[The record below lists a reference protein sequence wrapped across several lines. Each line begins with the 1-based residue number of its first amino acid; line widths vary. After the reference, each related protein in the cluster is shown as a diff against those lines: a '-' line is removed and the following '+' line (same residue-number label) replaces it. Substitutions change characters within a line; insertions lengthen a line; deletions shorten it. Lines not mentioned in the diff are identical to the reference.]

1 MLKTRTL
8 LCLLALASEALL
20 ASCAHQEGSLG
31 RLRAQAARKPN
42 DVALQQRY
50 YLRREKAVEG
60 GLLEAQDALSQDR
73 LDAARHALI
82 GVLRADPR
90 NAMAL
95 DLLSRLES
103 AQAGKSEFAQAA
115 RDLARGDFEGA
126 RQALRPLIAANPA
139 DPQALA
145 LERKVARA
153 EQAHELAVS
162 LDPRFAKEKVSLDF
176 QGAPLRSVFYALSQ
190 GSGLNFSFAP
200 GVPLDAPTTLFAKD
214 TPVLNALDMVLASQN
229 LKQRVLNA
237 NTVAIAARH
246 PAPVPLP
253 SGGVEAKAFYLTNA
267 HPKEVQ
273 ALLEAMTTIRRI
285 YVDDT
290 LNMVVVKGTPPEIRK
305 ATRLIAMIDR
315 PPPEVMLDVEVLEV
329 KRDLLL
335 DLGMEYPNQFSLLNV
350 PPTATSV
357 TTPTGTTI
365 TTPSAV
371 PLTLESLRSINASEV
386 TINQLMMNLQDNT
399 GDVRLLAN
407 PRIRVK
413 NRVQAQIKVG
423 ERVPVFTSDT
433 TPTGVVS
440 SSVSYLD
447 VGLDLKVKPTVML
460 DRDVQIQIALEVSDI
475 LNQVTGANGAVGY
488 QIGTRDAQ
496 TTLRLADGQTQI
508 LAGLIQDNR
517 SRSMSGIPGLDRV
530 PVLGWLFGDHRI
542 DNTKTEIV
550 LLITPHIVRN
560 LDVDAQG
567 GAGLAEASGL
577 DAGTPAAPPPAAAP
591 APAAPSR
598 VPPGLPP
605 GFVPPGT
612 RLPPGFMAKPGR

>member
-1 MLKTRTL
+1 M
-8 LCLLALASEALL
+8 L
-20 ASCAHQEGSLG
+20 ASCAHHAPNLE
-31 RLRAQAARKPN
+31 RLRAEAARKPN
-42 DVALQQRY
+42 DVALKQRY
-50 YLRREKAVEG
+50 YLTREKAVEG
-60 GLLEAQDALSQDR
+60 ELLAAQDALSQGR
-73 LDAARHALI
+73 LKTAHHALI
-82 GVLRADPR
+82 KVLRVDRR

-95 DLLSRLES
+95 ELLPRLES
-103 AQAGKSEFAQAA
+103 AQARASLLKQASQ
-115 RDLARGDFEGA
+115 DLAHGDFNGA
-126 RQALRPLIAANPA
+126 GQSLRPLLGANPS
-139 DPQALA
+139 DPEALA
-145 LERKVARA
+145 LKKKLDEA
-153 EQAHELAVS
+153 EQAHELAAR
-162 LDPRFAKEKVSLDF
+162 LDPRFSREKVSLDF

-200 GVPLDAPTTLFAKD
+200 GVPLDAATTLFAKD
-214 TPVLNALDMVLASQN
+214 TSVLNALDMVLASAN
-229 LKQRVLNA
+229 LKQHVLNA
-237 NTVAIAARH
+237 NTLAIASRH
-246 PAPVPLP
+246 PAPPPVPQ
-253 SGGVEAKAFYLTNA
+253 GGVQAKAFYLTNA

-273 ALLEAMTTIRRI
+273 ALLEAMTTIRSI

-290 LNMVVVKGTPPEIRK
+290 LNMVVVKGTPPEIQK

-329 KRDLLL
+329 KRNLLL

-365 TTPSAV
+365 TTPSAM
-371 PLTLESLRSINASEV
+371 PLTLESLRSISASEV

-423 ERVPVFTSDT
+423 ERVPVFTSNA

-475 LNQVTGANGAVGY
+475 LNEVTGANGAVGY

-530 PVLGWLFGDHRI
+530 PLLGWLFGDHRI

-560 LDVDAQG
+560 LDVEAQSGAGVGEGVAGLDPGAPIVPPPAGPAPG
-567 GAGLAEASGL
+567 GAGQM
-577 DAGTPAAPPPAAAP
+577 
-591 APAAPSR
+591 
-598 VPPGLPP
+598 PPGLPP

-612 RLPPGFMAKPGR
+612 RLPPGFTGKPEH